1 MTTKIYDNYKTL
13 IPTEG
18 MMLTDGTTIS
28 DMPYLPLSADE
39 TKWYEISIEEAER
52 LQKELEEKAMQEV
65 EIPVDHSQEIAELK
79 KRLADTDYC
88 VIKIAEGV
96 ATKEEYA
103 DIIAERAELRM
114 RINEMEQQTSMLK

>member
-18 MMLTDGTTIS
+18 MMLTDGTAFS

-52 LQKELEEKAMQEV
+52 LQKELEEKATQEV
-65 EIPVDHSQEIAELK
+65 EMPVDHSQEIAELK
-79 KRLADTDYC
+79 QRIADTDYC

-103 DIIAERAELRM
+103 DIIAERQELRDKINELEAEL
-114 RINEMEQQTSMLK
+114 S